1 MSGETRPLRIGVV
14 SGEESGDI
22 LAAELIEA
30 IARRSGWTA
39 ELVGVGGRHLQRLG
53 LQSLFDPHEIAL
65 VGIGAVVAGLPRILR
80 RIDST
85 AKSLVRSE
93 IDLLLTVDVPDFSL
107 RVAKRFHAAQ
117 PTVPVVHYVCPS
129 VWAWR
134 PGRAKTMAGFVD
146 HVLCHLP
153 FEPAELK
160 RLGGPRGTYV
170 GHRLTHDAG
179 LAEVRSKRET
189 GAAREAGKT
198 LLLLPGSRRSEVR
211 RLLPD
216 FEKVVDILAGRGGG
230 PELLLPTVP
239 HVAPLVEEATA
250 QWKHRPTVLLEPAEK
265 LAALARGDAALIAS
279 GTISLELAVAGIPH
293 VSSYRLDAI
302 SRPFRF
308 LIQSWSA
315 NLPNLIS
322 DRPIIS
328 EFFDETIRP
337 ANLARQVEAL
347 WDDTPLRAWQLDGFA
362 EVRRRL
368 ETETPAAE
376 IGAGVVLDLLQR

>member
-1 MSGETRPLRIGVV
+1 MSESARPLRIGVV

-22 LAAELIEA
+22 LAAELVEEL
-30 IARRSGWTA
+30 ARRSGRA
-39 ELVGVGGRHLQRLG
+39 VELVGVGGRHLQRLG
-53 LQSLFDPHEIAL
+53 LETLFDPHEIAL
-65 VGIGAVVAGLPRILR
+65 VGIGAAIAGLPRILR
-80 RIDST
+80 RIDFT
-85 AKSLVRSE
+85 AKSLARAE
-93 IDLLLTVDVPDFSL
+93 LDALLTVDVPDFSL
-107 RVAKRFHAAQ
+107 RVAKRFRAAR
-117 PTVPVVHYVCPS
+117 PDVPVVHYVCPS

-134 PGRAKTMAGFVD
+134 PGRAKTMAAFVD

-153 FEPAELK
+153 FEPAELR
-160 RLGGPRGTYV
+160 RLDGPPGTYV

-179 LAEVRSKRET
+179 LAEIRAKREVRSET
-189 GAAREAGKT
+189 ERKT

-216 FEKVVDILAGRGGG
+216 FERAVEILAGRGGV
-230 PELLLPTVP
+230 PDLVLPTVP
-239 HVAPLVEEATA
+239 HVLPLVEEATA
-250 QWKHRPTVLLEPAEK
+250 RWRHRPRVAIEPADKHE
-265 LAALARGDAALIAS
+265 AMMRADAALIAS

-315 NLPNLIS
+315 NLPNLIA
-322 DRPIIS
+322 DRPVIA

-347 WDDTPLRAWQLDGFA
+347 WDETDLRAWQLAGFA

-376 IGAGVVLDLLQR
+376 IGAGVLLDLLKR